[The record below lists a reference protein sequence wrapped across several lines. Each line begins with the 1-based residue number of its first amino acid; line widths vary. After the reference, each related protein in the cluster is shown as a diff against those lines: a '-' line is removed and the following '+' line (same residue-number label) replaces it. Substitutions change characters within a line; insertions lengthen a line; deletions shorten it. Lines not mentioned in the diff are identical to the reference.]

1 MCDLKKYEEIYYEIK
16 KLTSEDTLQL
26 VSEAETEELR
36 RFYELVADYL
46 LQVRQKEA
54 MERNAF

>member
-1 MCDLKKYEEIYYEIK
+1 MCDLKKYAEIYYEIK

-46 LQVRQKEA
+46 LQIRQKEA

>member
-46 LQVRQKEA
+46 LQIRQKEA

>member
-1 MCDLKKYEEIYYEIK
+1 MCDLKKYTEIYYEIK

>member
-1 MCDLKKYEEIYYEIK
+1 MCDLKKYTEIYYEIK

-46 LQVRQKEA
+46 LQIRQKEA